1 MNGICNNL
9 KLYRSALCLRV
20 YITLIHDTNQYRT
33 TFQQRKQLQVLE
45 QVMSFE
51 LMWALIK
58 LEVRELKLTM
68 LQISKLN

>member
-1 MNGICNNL
+1 MSGIYNNL
-9 KLYRSALCLRV
+9 KLYRAAMCLHV

-51 LMWALIK
+51 LKLALIK
-58 LEVRELKLTM
+58 LEVHELKLTM

>member
-1 MNGICNNL
+1 ML
-9 KLYRSALCLRV
+9 RAALYLHV
-20 YITLIHDTNQYRT
+20 FINLIHDTDQYRT

-51 LMWALIK
+51 LKWALIK
-58 LEVRELKLTM
+58 LEVHELKLTM